1 MFAVVKASGFQRLV
15 EVGSVISIDPT
26 NVDSGGF
33 VHFPVLLLVDGAEVV
48 SDPDK
53 LQLAR
58 VSAKFLRK
66 LRGPKVRIHKFKN
79 KTGYHK
85 RQGHRQGVYVFSVTS
100 IERGD

>member
-48 SDPDK
+48 SDPINFGSRGCLRSFCVNFVAQK
-53 LQLAR
+53 CAFINLRTKQGIISVRAIAR
-58 VSAKFLRK
+58 
-66 LRGPKVRIHKFKN
+66 
-79 KTGYHK
+79 
-85 RQGHRQGVYVFSVTS
+85 VYVFSVTS